1 MSEFTGNTGTKRA
14 EKRTKRFLTAEDG
27 GRRPFTNITTQQIQR
42 LQALRRLSGSDEATI
57 QLVHLVWPSTIDLP
71 PDHLVRKYCEPVAN
85 GTIELDPKVLDSVR
99 NDVKQTSLI
108 EHRMI
113 YDRTWRVWD
122 TLMQS
127 LEEGNDVDYKMV
139 NSLGSALGQL
149 GDRVLMEEHGPR
161 KEEQKYNVGSV
172 NIISSRN
179 PAKQLPKPRVKVIEA
194 EAKLLA

>member
-1 MSEFTGNTGTKRA
+1 MSEWTGNTGTKVAR
-14 EKRTKRFLTAEDG
+14 KRTRRFLPAEDG
-27 GRRPFTNITTQQIQR
+27 GRRPFISMLPRQVQR
-42 LQALRRLSGSDEATI
+42 IQALRRLCGSDEATI

-71 PDHLVRKYCEPVAN
+71 PDHLIRKHCEPVAD
-85 GTIELDPKVLDSVR
+85 GVVEIDPRVLDSVR
-99 NDVKQTSLI
+99 NDVKQTSLV
-108 EHRMI
+108 EHRLI

-127 LEEGNDVDYKMV
+127 LEKGNDVDYKMV

-179 PAKQLPKPRVKVIEA
+179 PAKQLAKPKARVIDA
-194 EAKLLA
+194 EVKLLD